1 MMADEQRLPVKTK
14 LGYGLGAIAYS
25 VPNQIMASFFLF
37 YVTVVLHISPMIA
50 GIIVAISVIWDAVT
64 DPWVGHIS
72 DGTQSTRF
80 GRRHLYLI
88 IGGLGT
94 AVGTACL
101 WSISPQ
107 ASEMHKII
115 MLLVFVL
122 FTKTMLTF
130 YGAPYFAIGGTISNN
145 YDERSS
151 IQSYRATFH
160 IIGMIIAVAGM
171 TVIFFRS
178 TAEYPK
184 GQLNPE
190 AYPAMG
196 YTIAI
201 ITLVIALIAVVVI
214 PKDRKQPSKQE
225 LEQKTKVW
233 QLAYD
238 SLKNSNFRAIILMI
252 FLLEIAFQVSISIG
266 FHVSTYTYNLTGPQI
281 GIIGITVLVFSIL
294 SQPLWVHLSRRLEKK
309 TALII
314 GMFFGIGG
322 FAGLPLMFV
331 GLEWLPLNHSM
342 TVPLMMGFSVIS
354 GIGNGAFMSLPFSMV
369 ADAVDQSEIK
379 TRRRQEG
386 LFFGMYNFAYK
397 AGISISVLIGGILLD
412 VIGFDSTLTEQSVA
426 TTYNLAMVPTWMLIV
441 MSPVIYWV
449 ASKYQLDRE
458 QHDEILATLD
468 ARRSEDA
475 EIFSDF
481 K

>member
-1 MMADEQRLPVKTK
+1 MMAIDQRLPVSQK
-14 LGYGLGAIAYS
+14 LGYGLGAIAYA

-37 YVTVVLHISPMIA
+37 YVTAILHLSPMIA
-50 GIIVAISVIWDAVT
+50 GTIVAISVIWDAIT

-72 DGTQSTRF
+72 DRTHSVRF
-80 GRRHLYLI
+80 GRRHLYLM

-94 AVGTACL
+94 ALGTAFL
-101 WSISPQ
+101 WSISPA
-107 ASEMHKII
+107 ASELYKIT

-178 TAEYPK
+178 TAEFPK

-190 AYPAMG
+190 AYPAIG
-196 YTIAI
+196 FT
-201 ITLVIALIAVVVI
+201 IALITLLISFIAVAVI
-214 PKDRKQPSKQE
+214 PKDRKHLSSQQRQ
-225 LEQKTKVW
+225 QKIKVW
-233 QLAYD
+233 RLAFD
-238 SLKNSNFRAIILMI
+238 SMKNSNFRSIILMI
-252 FLLEIAFQVSISIG
+252 FLIEIAFQVSISIG

-281 GIIGITVLVFSIL
+281 GLIGITVLIFSIL
-294 SQPLWVHLSRRLEKK
+294 SQPFWVHLSKKFEKK
-309 TALII
+309 TALIL
-314 GMFFGIGG
+314 GMVFGIAG
-322 FAGLPLMFV
+322 FAGLPLSFV
-331 GLEWLPLNHSM
+331 FLELFPLNQPQ
-342 TVPLMMGFSVIS
+342 TVFIMVGFSVVS

-369 ADAVDQSEIK
+369 ADVTDQAEIASGQ
-379 TRRRQEG
+379 RQEG
-386 LFFGMYNFAYK
+386 LYFGMYNFAYK

-412 VIGFDSTLTEQSVA
+412 FIGFDSTLIEQSSK
-426 TTYNLAMVPTWMLIV
+426 TTYHLAMVPAWLLLLL
-441 MSPVIYWV
+441 SPVIYWT

-458 QHDEILATLD
+458 SHNEILSTLEKQ
-468 ARRSEDA
+468 S
-475 EIFSDF
+475 
-481 K
+481 

>member
-1 MMADEQRLPVKTK
+1 MATHHSLPVSRK
-14 LGYGLGAIAYS
+14 LGYGLGAIAYA

-50 GIIVAISVIWDAVT
+50 GIIVAISVIWDAIT

-72 DGTQSTRF
+72 DRTQSARF
-80 GRRHLYLI
+80 GRRHLYLM

-94 AVGTACL
+94 ALGTAFL
-101 WSISPQ
+101 WSISPE
-107 ASEMHKII
+107 ASEIYKIT
-115 MLLVFVL
+115 MLLVLVL

-130 YGAPYFAIGGTISNN
+130 YGAPYFAIGGAISNN

-184 GQLNPE
+184 GQMNPE

-196 YTIAI
+196 YTIAL
-201 ITLVIALIAVVVI
+201 ITLVIAFIAVMI
-214 PKDRKQPSKQE
+214 LPKDRNQPSGQE

-233 QLAYD
+233 QLAYN

-252 FLLEIAFQVSISIG
+252 FIIEIAFQVSISIG

-281 GIIGITVLVFSIL
+281 GAIGITVLIFSIL
-294 SQPLWVHLSRRLEKK
+294 SQPFWVYISRRFEKK
-309 TALII
+309 TAIII
-314 GMFFGIGG
+314 GMFAAILG
-322 FAGLPLMFV
+322 FAGLPMAYV
-331 GLEWLPLNHSM
+331 GLEWLPLNQPQ
-342 TVPLMMGFSVIS
+342 TVYTMMGFSVLS

-369 ADAVDQSEIK
+369 ADVTDQAEVK
-379 TRRRQEG
+379 TGQRQEG
-386 LFFGMYNFAYK
+386 LYFGMYNFAYK

-412 VIGFDSTLTEQSVA
+412 VIGFDSTLTEQSVI
-426 TTYNLAMVPTWMLIV
+426 TTYNLAMVPTWMLLALA
-441 MSPVIYWV
+441 PFIYWT
-449 ASKYQLDRE
+449 ASKYQLDRKT
-458 QHDEILATLD
+458 HNEILATLD
-468 ARRSEDA
+468 ERNLN
-475 EIFSDF
+475 
-481 K
+481 

>member
-1 MMADEQRLPVKTK
+1 MSRRLPVSQK

-37 YVTVVLHISPMIA
+37 YVTVVLHISPMVA
-50 GIIVAISVIWDAVT
+50 GVIVAISVIWDAIT

-72 DGTQSTRF
+72 DRTQSTRF
-80 GRRHLYLI
+80 GRRHLYLM

-94 AVGTACL
+94 ALGTAFL
-101 WSISPQ
+101 WSISPE
-107 ASEMHKII
+107 ASEAYKIT
-115 MLLVFVL
+115 MLLILVL

-171 TVIFFRS
+171 TIIFFRS

-184 GQLNPE
+184 GQLNPQ

-201 ITLVIALIAVVVI
+201 ITLVIAFIAVAII
-214 PKDRKQPSKQE
+214 PKDRKQRSQQE
-225 LEQKTKVW
+225 LQQKTKVW
-233 QLAYD
+233 RLAYD

-281 GIIGITVLVFSIL
+281 GIIGLTILVFSIL
-294 SQPLWVHLSRRLEKK
+294 SQAFWVHLSRRLEKK
-309 TALII
+309 TALTI

-331 GLEWLPLNHSM
+331 GLEWLPLNHPM

-369 ADAVDQSEIK
+369 ADVVDQSEIK
-379 TRRRQEG
+379 TRQRQEG

-397 AGISISVLIGGILLD
+397 AGISISVLIGGVLLD
-412 VIGFDSTLTEQSVA
+412 LIGFDSTLTEQSVT
-426 TTYNLAMVPTWMLIV
+426 TTYNLAMVPTWLLIAL
-441 MSPVIYWV
+441 SPVIYWL
-449 ASKYQLDRE
+449 ASKYELNRKM
-458 QHDEILATLD
+458 HNEILDTLD
-468 ARRSEDA
+468 ERNSN
-475 EIFSDF
+475 
-481 K
+481 